1 MLIIYNKIE
10 NNFIIK
16 IVNTNT
22 MVYIYTLQLEGGKYY
37 IGKTSNPDFRIEQH
51 FQSGGALWTKKY
63 NPLNV
68 LEIIPD
74 CDDYDEDKY
83 TRRYMDK
90 YGIDNVRGGSFCEV
104 ILDKSTIQLLEKMSK
119 TTQNKCFT
127 CGIIGHFAKECKK
140 CEELVSIENC
150 FTFIETFIEDKKKL
164 ELVDS
169 TFEKPIWTPENRG
182 KFPWGSHNDDLLR
195 KEKERAKNQ
204 KEKNDEY
211 LPLFEVFY
219 KALQYINQ
227 K

>member
-1 MLIIYNKIE
+1 
-10 NNFIIK
+10 
-16 IVNTNT
+16 
-22 MVYIYTLQLEGGKYY
+22 MVYIYTLQLEEGKYY

-51 FQSGGALWTKKY
+51 FQSDGAIWTKKY
-63 NPLNV
+63 KPLNV
-68 LEIIPD
+68 VEIIPD

-104 ILDKSTIQLLEKMSK
+104 ILDESTIKLLEKMSK

-127 CGIIGHFAKECKK
+127 CGIIGHFSKECKK
-140 CEELVSIENC
+140 CQELGSIEKC

-164 ELVDS
+164 ELVDPK
-169 TFEKPIWTPENRG
+169 FEKPVWTPENRG
-182 KFPWGSHNDDLLR
+182 KFQWGTFQDDLLR

-219 KALQYINQ
+219 KSLQYINQ

>member
-1 MLIIYNKIE
+1 
-10 NNFIIK
+10 
-16 IVNTNT
+16 
-22 MVYIYTLQLEGGKYY
+22 MVYIYAIQLEEGKYY
-37 IGKTSNPDFRIEQH
+37 IGKTSNPNFRIEQH
-51 FQSGGALWTKKY
+51 FESGCAMWTKKY
-63 NPLNV
+63 KPLYV

-74 CDDYDEDKY
+74 CDDYDEDKH

-104 ILDKSTIQLLEKMSK
+104 VFNESTIQLLEKMSK

-140 CEELVSIENC
+140 CEELVSIEKC
-150 FTFIETFIEDKKKL
+150 FTFIETFMEEKKRL
-164 ELVDS
+164 EVVDPK
-169 TFEKPIWTPENRG
+169 FENPMLLLQPGETHCNYS
-182 KFPWGSHNDDLLR
+182 WGSHKEHLLQR
-195 KEKERAKNQ
+195 EKERAKTQ

-211 LPLFEVFY
+211 FPLFDAFY

>member
-1 MLIIYNKIE
+1 
-10 NNFIIK
+10 
-16 IVNTNT
+16 
-22 MVYIYTLQLEGGKYY
+22 MVYIYTLQLEEGKYY

-51 FQSGGALWTKKY
+51 FQSGGAIWTKKY
-63 NPLNV
+63 KPLNV
-68 LEIIPD
+68 VEIIPD

-104 ILDKSTIQLLEKMSK
+104 ILDESTIKLLEKMSK

-127 CGIIGHFAKECKK
+127 CGIIGHFSKECKT
-140 CEELVSIENC
+140 CEELGSIEKC

-164 ELVDS
+164 ELVDPK
-169 TFEKPIWTPENRG
+169 FEKPVWTPENRG
-182 KFPWGSHNDDLLR
+182 KFQWDSHKDELLR

-219 KALQYINQ
+219 KALQYVN
-227 K
+227 KK

>member
-1 MLIIYNKIE
+1 
-10 NNFIIK
+10 
-16 IVNTNT
+16 
-22 MVYIYTLQLEGGKYY
+22 MVYIYALQLEEDKYY

-51 FQSGGALWTKKY
+51 FQSGGAVWTKKY
-63 NPLNV
+63 RPLNI

-104 ILDKSTIQLLEKMSK
+104 ILDESTIKLLEKMSK
-119 TTQNKCFT
+119 TTQNRCFT
-127 CGIIGHFAKECKK
+127 CGIIGHFSKECTK
-140 CEELVSIENC
+140 CEELVSIEKC

-164 ELVDS
+164 ELVDPN
-169 TFEKPIWTPENRG
+169 FEKPIWTPENRG
-182 KFPWGSHNDDLLR
+182 KFSWSSRQEDLLR

-219 KALQYINQ
+219 KVLQYINQ

>member
-1 MLIIYNKIE
+1 
-10 NNFIIK
+10 
-16 IVNTNT
+16 
-22 MVYIYTLQLEGGKYY
+22 MVYIYILQLEEGKYY
-37 IGKTSNPDFRIEQH
+37 IGKTSNPEFRIEQH
-51 FQSGGALWTKKY
+51 IQCDGALWTKKY
-63 NPLNV
+63 KPLNV

-104 ILDKSTIQLLEKMSK
+104 VLDESTIKLLEKMSK

-127 CGIIGHFAKECKK
+127 CGAIGHFAKECKK
-140 CEELVSIENC
+140 CEEIGSIEKC

-164 ELVDS
+164 ELVDPK
-169 TFEKPIWTPENRG
+169 FEKPDTRG
-182 KFPWGSHNDDLLR
+182 PFTWGSYQDGLLR
-195 KEKERAKNQ
+195 EETQRAKKQ

-219 KALQYINQ
+219 KALQYINE

>member
-1 MLIIYNKIE
+1 MVFIYALK
-10 NNFIIK
+10 
-16 IVNTNT
+16 
-22 MVYIYTLQLEGGKYY
+22 LQQEKYY

-51 FQSGGALWTKKY
+51 FQSGGSMWTKKY
-63 NPLNV
+63 KPINV
-68 LEIIPD
+68 LEIIAD
-74 CDDYDEDKY
+74 CDHYDEDKY

-104 ILDKSTIQLLEKMSK
+104 ILDEQTIQMLEKMSK

-127 CGIIGHFAKECKK
+127 CGAVGHFAKECKK
-140 CEELVSIENC
+140 CEQLGSIEKC
-150 FTFIETFIEDKKKL
+150 FTFIETFMEEKKRL
-164 ELVDS
+164 ELVDPK
-169 TFEKPIWTPENRG
+169 FENPSLLPPDKRPHS
-182 KFPWGSHNDDLLR
+182 FAWGSHQEGLLR

-204 KEKNDEY
+204 KERNDEY

>member
-1 MLIIYNKIE
+1 
-10 NNFIIK
+10 
-16 IVNTNT
+16 
-22 MVYIYTLQLEGGKYY
+22 MVYIYTLQLEEGKYY

-51 FQSGGALWTKKY
+51 FQSDGAIWTKKY
-63 NPLNV
+63 KPLNV
-68 LEIIPD
+68 VEIIPD

-104 ILDKSTIQLLEKMSK
+104 ILDESTIKLLEKMSK

-127 CGIIGHFAKECKK
+127 CGIIGHFSKECKK
-140 CEELVSIENC
+140 CEELGSIEKC

-164 ELVDS
+164 ELVDPK
-169 TFEKPIWTPENRG
+169 FEKPVWTPENRG
-182 KFPWGSHNDDLLR
+182 KFQWGTFQDDLLR

-219 KALQYINQ
+219 KSLQYINQ

>member
-1 MLIIYNKIE
+1 
-10 NNFIIK
+10 
-16 IVNTNT
+16 
-22 MVYIYTLQLEGGKYY
+22 MVYIYTLQLEQGKYY

-51 FQSGGALWTKKY
+51 FQSGGSTWTKKY
-63 NPLNV
+63 KPLNV
-68 LEIIPD
+68 LEVIPD

-104 ILDKSTIQLLEKMSK
+104 ILDEQTIQMLEKMSK

-140 CEELVSIENC
+140 CEELGSIEKC
-150 FTFIETFIEDKKKL
+150 FTFIETFMEEKKRL
-164 ELVDS
+164 ELVDPKLDNPFNLPPDKRPRPCGWS
-169 TFEKPIWTPENRG
+169 
-182 KFPWGSHNDDLLR
+182 SHQDGLLR
-195 KEKERAKNQ
+195 KEKERAAKQ

-219 KALQYINQ
+219 KALQYIHQ

>member
-1 MLIIYNKIE
+1 
-10 NNFIIK
+10 
-16 IVNTNT
+16 
-22 MVYIYTLQLEGGKYY
+22 MVYIYILQLEQGKYY

-51 FQSGGALWTKKY
+51 FQSGGSVWTIKY
-63 NPLNV
+63 KPLNV
-68 LEIIPD
+68 FEIIPD

-104 ILDKSTIQLLEKMSK
+104 ILDEITIQLLKMSK

-127 CGIIGHFAKECKK
+127 CGIFGHFAKECKK
-140 CEELVSIENC
+140 CEELDSIEKC

-164 ELVDS
+164 ELVDP
-169 TFEKPIWTPENRG
+169 TFEKPKTG
-182 KFPWGSHNDDLLR
+182 TWGSYQDDLLR
-195 KEKERAKNQ
+195 KEKERAKTQ